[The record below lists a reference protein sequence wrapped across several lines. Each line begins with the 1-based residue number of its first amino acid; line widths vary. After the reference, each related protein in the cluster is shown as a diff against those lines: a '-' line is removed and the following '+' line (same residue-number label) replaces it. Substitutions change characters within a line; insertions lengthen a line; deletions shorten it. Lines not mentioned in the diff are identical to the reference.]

1 MVRGQFGKVNKSMAD
16 LFPPKLV
23 SAFKKDLEAVTKFL
37 VGETKSQS
45 KSSVKKATNK
55 KKKWITLD

>member
-1 MVRGQFGKVNKSMAD
+1 MVRGQFGKANKSMAD

-55 KKKWITLD
+55 KKK

>member
-1 MVRGQFGKVNKSMAD
+1 MAD

-45 KSSVKKATNK
+45 KPTGKTVTK
-55 KKKWITLD
+55 KKKK